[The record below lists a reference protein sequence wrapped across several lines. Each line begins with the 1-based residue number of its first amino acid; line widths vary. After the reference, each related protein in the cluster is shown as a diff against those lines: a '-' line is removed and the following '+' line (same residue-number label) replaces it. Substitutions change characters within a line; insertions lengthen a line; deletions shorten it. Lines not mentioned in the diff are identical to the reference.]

1 METFLRYSK
10 KNRKWHIMQ
19 SMCHFP
25 SLFLIP
31 TEFFASGSASTLF
44 FSHLFEE
51 RESEWEEKI

>member
-1 METFLRYSK
+1 MYSK

-25 SLFLIP
+25 SLSLIP